1 MNAMLP
7 AHLSET
13 LNNLGDLARA
23 LTVEVHAEAEV
34 TRRHNRRVTAL
45 LAVVALLVGGL
56 VWLSLS
62 NRRLGMA
69 NADLNKQNSQIVEQ
83 IRSCTTVG
91 GACYEQGQRRTGDV
105 AGELIRANIY
115 IQLCLRD
122 HPDSD
127 EAQVEACVQKQ
138 RAAAVKP
145 RPSPAPTS

>member
-1 MNAMLP
+1 MLP

-45 LAVVALLVGGL
+45 MAIVALLVGGL
-56 VWLSLS
+56 VWLSVS
-62 NRRLGMA
+62 NRRLGVA
-69 NADLNKQNSQIVEQ
+69 NAGLNRQNAQIIEQ

-91 GACYEQGQRRTGDV
+91 GACYEEGQRRTGDV
-105 AGELIRANIY
+105 AGNLVRAEIY

-127 EAQVEACVQKQ
+127 EAQIEACVQKQ
-138 RAAAVKP
+138 TAAAVKP
-145 RPSPAPTS
+145 RPGPSPTS